1 MTLTAIINTIT
12 FSEEQM
18 DDVVCARI
26 QLQPNSLPHVRKWA
40 AHMNLHKEYA
50 LQTLRHE
57 GVTIESVFLESVEG
71 EGDYLIYY
79 MRAASLKEA
88 AEVARSSLAA
98 IDEYHKAFKQA
109 TWAKLSRLEMLLD
122 LEIEKN

>member
-1 MTLTAIINTIT
+1 M
-12 FSEEQM
+12 EKPM

-26 QLQPNSLPHVRKWA
+26 QLQSNSLPRVREWA
-40 AHMNLHKEYA
+40 AHMNLHKEDA
-50 LQTLRHE
+50 LRTLRHE

-88 AEVARSSLAA
+88 AEVAAASLAD
-98 IDEYHKAFKQA
+98 IDNYHKAFKRA
-109 TWAKLSRLEMLLD
+109 TWVKVSRLEMLLD